1 MCIWWQVVCSQCVMR
16 YRLMCVCVCVYVCG
30 QILSFKAGPFVD
42 EKTSEGVIDEAVS
55 DSVR

>member
-1 MCIWWQVVCSQCVMR
+1 VCV
-16 YRLMCVCVCVYVCG
+16 CVCVCVYVCG